1 MSQSSNILL
10 RAINYDHTLVLAIEL
25 SNKSWVLAAQVPGLP
40 RTKAQRTIEPNK
52 TALLAA
58 IDGYRARAAAL
69 GYSVERVITTYEA
82 GWSGF
87 WLARW
92 LVAQGIEVHVVQPS
106 SVPVDRRMR
115 RAKSDG
121 IDAELLLRTLLAWL
135 RGEPR
140 VCSMV
145 PIPDEADEDARR
157 CVRERTELL
166 SDRVGLTNRI
176 GAVLATLGVGDYNPL
191 LQSRRRRLTELRT
204 GLGEPIPPNALTKI
218 ERLLARLE
226 LVLAQ
231 IAELE
236 RKRDEVAAADAPDR
250 AGKMIQQLTSLR
262 GIGVQS
268 ATVLVREAFVRNFSN
283 GKALGSYAGLTSTP
297 YSSGGIDR
305 EQGIGKAGNRRLR
318 TVMVELA
325 WLWQRY
331 QPGAAQ
337 VAWFR
342 DRVGSTGRRIRKVM
356 VVALARKLL
365 IALWRFV
372 IDGVVPEGAVMKP
385 SIQPSPEPG
394 STATALQAGE
404 SEGTSPIFGVAPSVV
419 LKSGAVPSK
428 LSRPECGTVAGTVIP
443 PDVRLAG
450 EALRERELTS
460 DQHRQKNP

>member
-1 MSQSSNILL
+1 VSQLLNI
-10 RAINYDHTLVLAIEL
+10 AEAVQYDRTLVLAIEL
-25 SNKSWVLAAQVPGLP
+25 SSKSWVLAAQVPGLP
-40 RTKAQRTIEPNK
+40 QTKAKRTIEPGK
-52 TALLAA
+52 LALQAA
-58 IDGYRARAAAL
+58 IDGYRARAVAA
-69 GYSVERVITTYEA
+69 GHPVDRVIATYEA

-92 LVAQGIEVHVVQPS
+92 LIAKGVEVYVVQPS

-157 CVRERTELL
+157 CVRERAELV
-166 SDRVGLTNRI
+166 SERVSLTNRI
-176 GAVLATLGVGDYNPL
+176 GAVLATLGVDDYNPL
-191 LQSRRRRLTELRT
+191 LQSRRRRLADLRT
-204 GLGEPIPPNALTKI
+204 GLGEPIPPNALAKI
-218 ERLLARLE
+218 ERLLSRLE

-236 RKRDEVAAADAPDR
+236 RDRDAVAAAAAPNE
-250 AGKMIQQLTSLR
+250 AGKMIQQLCTLR

-268 ATVLVREAFVRNFSN
+268 ATVLVHEAFVRRFAN
-283 GKALGSYAGLTSTP
+283 GKALGSYAGLTATP
-297 YSSGGIDR
+297 YSSGGIER
-305 EQGIGKAGNRRLR
+305 EQGIGKAENRRLR

-331 QPGAAQ
+331 QPGATQ
-337 VAWFR
+337 VTWFR
-342 DRVGSTGRRIRKVM
+342 ERTGSSGRRVRKVM

-372 IDGVVPEGAVMKP
+372 VDGVVPEGAIMKP
-385 SIQPSPEPG
+385 S
-394 STATALQAGE
+394 
-404 SEGTSPIFGVAPSVV
+404 V
-419 LKSGAVPSK
+419 
-428 LSRPECGTVAGTVIP
+428 
-443 PDVRLAG
+443 
-450 EALRERELTS
+450 
-460 DQHRQKNP
+460 

>member
-1 MSQSSNILL
+1 MQTVAALIAAAVDYE
-10 RAINYDHTLVLAIEL
+10 RTLVLAIEV
-25 SNKSWVLAAQVPGLP
+25 SNESWVLAAQVPGLP
-40 RTKAQRTIEPNK
+40 HTKAKRTINPDAES
-52 TALLAA
+52 LMAA
-58 IDGYRARAAAL
+58 IAGYRARATAT
-69 GYSVERVITTYEA
+69 GHNVERVITVYEA

-92 LVAQGIEVHVVQPS
+92 IMRHGMEAYVIQPS

-157 CVRERTELL
+157 CVRERTELI
-166 SDRVGLTNRI
+166 SERVGLTNRI
-176 GAVLATLGVGDYNPL
+176 GAVLATLGVSDYNPL
-191 LQSRRRRLTELRT
+191 LRSRHRRLTELRT
-204 GLGEPIPPNALTKI
+204 GLGEPLPRNAQAKI

-236 RKRDEVAAADAPDR
+236 RERDAVVEAEASDKAS
-250 AGKMIQQLTSLR
+250 KMIQQLTNLR

-268 ATVLVREAFVRNFSN
+268 ATVLVREAFVRRFTN
-283 GKALGSYAGLTSTP
+283 GKALGSYAGLACSP

-305 EQGIGKAGNRRLR
+305 EQGIGKAGNRRVR

-325 WLWQRY
+325 WLWTRY

-337 VAWFR
+337 VRWFR
-342 DRVGSTGRRIRKVM
+342 ERVGSTGRRARKIM

-372 IDGVVPEGAVMKP
+372 IDGVVPEGAILKP
-385 SIQPSPEPG
+385 
-394 STATALQAGE
+394 AA
-404 SEGTSPIFGVAPSVV
+404 
-419 LKSGAVPSK
+419 
-428 LSRPECGTVAGTVIP
+428 
-443 PDVRLAG
+443 
-450 EALRERELTS
+450 
-460 DQHRQKNP
+460 

>member
-1 MSQSSNILL
+1 MSQSSNILGPVH
-10 RAINYDHTLVLAIEL
+10 YDRTLVLAIEL
-25 SNKSWVLAAQVPGLP
+25 SSKSWVLAAQIPGLP
-40 RTKAQRTIEPNK
+40 QTRAKRTIDPDK
-52 TALLAA
+52 LALQSA
-58 IDGYRARAAAL
+58 IDGYSTRAAAA
-69 GYSVERVITTYEA
+69 GHSVDRVIAVYEA

-92 LVAQGIEVHVVQPS
+92 LIAMGVEVHVIQPS

-157 CVRERTELL
+157 CVRERTELV
-166 SDRVGLTNRI
+166 SERVGLVNRI
-176 GAVLATLGVGDYNPL
+176 GAVLATLGAGEYNPL
-191 LQSRRRRLTELRT
+191 LQNRRRRLAELRT
-204 GLGEPIPPNALTKI
+204 GLGEPIPPNALAKI
-218 ERLLARLE
+218 ERLLTRLE
-226 LVLAQ
+226 LVIAQ
-231 IAELE
+231 MAELE
-236 RKRDEVAAADAPDR
+236 RDRDAVAEAVAPD
-250 AGKMIQQLTSLR
+250 AGGKMIQQLCSLR

-268 ATVLVREAFVRNFSN
+268 ATVLVREAFVRRFAN
-283 GKALGSYAGLTSTP
+283 GKALGSYAGLTATP
-297 YSSGGIDR
+297 YSSGGIER

-331 QPGAAQ
+331 QPGTAQ

-342 DRVGSTGRRIRKVM
+342 ERVGSTGRRVRKVM

-372 IDGVVPEGAVMKP
+372 IDGIVPEGAVLKP
-385 SIQPSPEPG
+385 
-394 STATALQAGE
+394 AT
-404 SEGTSPIFGVAPSVV
+404 
-419 LKSGAVPSK
+419 
-428 LSRPECGTVAGTVIP
+428 
-443 PDVRLAG
+443 
-450 EALRERELTS
+450 
-460 DQHRQKNP
+460 

>member
-1 MSQSSNILL
+1 MTHLENIPQSYVD
-10 RAINYDHTLVLAIEL
+10 YDQTLVLAIEL
-25 SNKSWVLAAQVPGLP
+25 SSKSWVLAAQVPGLP
-40 RTKAQRTIEPNK
+40 QIKAKRTISPDK
-52 TALLAA
+52 DALLEA
-58 IDGYRARAAAL
+58 IGSYQSRAAAA
-69 GYSVERVITTYEA
+69 GRAINRVITTYEA
-82 GWSGF
+82 GWCGF

-92 LVAQGIEVHVVQPS
+92 LTAHGIEVHVVQPS
-106 SVPVDRRMR
+106 SVAVDRRMR

-121 IDAELLLRTLLAWL
+121 IDAELLLRTLLAWI

-157 CVRERTELL
+157 SIRERTELV
-166 SDRVGLTNRI
+166 SERVGLVNRI
-176 GAVLATLGVGDYNPL
+176 GSVLATLGSGDYNPL
-191 LQSRRRRLTELRT
+191 LQSRHRRLADLRT
-204 GLGEPIPPNALTKI
+204 GLGEPIPANARAKI

-236 RKRDEVAAADAPDR
+236 RERDAVAESDAPDQ

-268 ATVLVREAFVRNFSN
+268 ATVLVREAFVRRFAN

-297 YSSGGIDR
+297 YSSGGVDR

-342 DRVGSTGRRIRKVM
+342 ERVGSTGRRVRKVM

-365 IALWRFV
+365 IALWRYV
-372 IDGVVPEGAVMKP
+372 VDGVMPEGAVLKP
-385 SIQPSPEPG
+385 S
-394 STATALQAGE
+394 T
-404 SEGTSPIFGVAPSVV
+404 
-419 LKSGAVPSK
+419 
-428 LSRPECGTVAGTVIP
+428 
-443 PDVRLAG
+443 
-450 EALRERELTS
+450 
-460 DQHRQKNP
+460 

>member
-1 MSQSSNILL
+1 MQTVAALIPAAVDYE
-10 RAINYDHTLVLAIEL
+10 RTLVLAIEV
-25 SNKSWVLAAQVPGLP
+25 SNESWVLAAQVPGLP
-40 RTKAQRTIEPNK
+40 HTKAKRTINPDAES
-52 TALLAA
+52 LMAA
-58 IDGYRARAAAL
+58 IAGYRARATAS
-69 GYSVERVITTYEA
+69 GRSVERVITVYEA

-92 LVAQGIEVHVVQPS
+92 IMRQGMEAYVIQPS

-157 CVRERTELL
+157 CVRERTELI
-166 SDRVGLTNRI
+166 SERVGLTNRI
-176 GAVLATLGVGDYNPL
+176 GAVLATLGVSDYNPL
-191 LQSRRRRLTELRT
+191 LRNRHRRLTELRT
-204 GLGEPIPPNALTKI
+204 GLGEPLPRNAQAKI

-236 RKRDEVAAADAPDR
+236 RERDAVVEAEASDKAS
-250 AGKMIQQLTSLR
+250 KMIQQLTKLR

-268 ATVLVREAFVRNFSN
+268 ATVLVREAFVRRFAN
-283 GKALGSYAGLTSTP
+283 GKTLGSYAGLASSP

-305 EQGIGKAGNRRLR
+305 EQGIGKAGNRRVR

-325 WLWQRY
+325 WLWTRY

-337 VAWFR
+337 VRWFR
-342 DRVGSTGRRIRKVM
+342 ERVGSTGRRARKIM

-372 IDGVVPEGAVMKP
+372 IDGVVPEGAILKP
-385 SIQPSPEPG
+385 
-394 STATALQAGE
+394 AA
-404 SEGTSPIFGVAPSVV
+404 
-419 LKSGAVPSK
+419 
-428 LSRPECGTVAGTVIP
+428 
-443 PDVRLAG
+443 
-450 EALRERELTS
+450 
-460 DQHRQKNP
+460 

>member
-1 MSQSSNILL
+1 MSQSSNITQ
-10 RAINYDHTLVLAIEL
+10 AVQYDTTLVLAIEL
-25 SNKSWVLAAQVPGLP
+25 SSKTWVLAAQVPGLQKV
-40 RTKAQRTIEPNK
+40 KAKRTIEPDK
-52 TALLAA
+52 LALQSA
-58 IDGYRARAAAL
+58 IDGYRARAAAA
-69 GYSVERVITTYEA
+69 GHSVDRVVVTYEA

-92 LVAQGIEVHVVQPS
+92 LLAKGIEVHVVQPS

-121 IDAELLLRTLLAWL
+121 IDADLLLRTLLAWL

-157 CVRERTELL
+157 CVRERSELVGE
-166 SDRVGLTNRI
+166 RVGLANRI
-176 GAVLATLGVGDYNPL
+176 GAVLATLGIEGYNPL
-191 LQSRRRRLTELRT
+191 LQSRRRRLANLRT
-204 GLGEPIPPNALTKI
+204 GLGEPIPPNALAKI
-218 ERLLARLE
+218 ERLLSRLE
-226 LVLAQ
+226 LVLTQ
-231 IAELE
+231 IADLE
-236 RKRDEVAAADAPDR
+236 RERDAVAESTAPSE
-250 AGKMIQQLTSLR
+250 AGKMIQQLCSLR

-268 ATVLVREAFVRNFSN
+268 ATVLVREAFVRRFAN
-283 GKALGSYAGLTSTP
+283 GKALGSYAGLTATP
-297 YSSGGIDR
+297 YSSGGIER

-342 DRVGSTGRRIRKVM
+342 ERTGSTGRRVRKVM

-372 IDGVVPEGAVMKP
+372 TDGVFPEGVVMK
-385 SIQPSPEPG
+385 
-394 STATALQAGE
+394 ATA
-404 SEGTSPIFGVAPSVV
+404 
-419 LKSGAVPSK
+419 
-428 LSRPECGTVAGTVIP
+428 
-443 PDVRLAG
+443 
-450 EALRERELTS
+450 
-460 DQHRQKNP
+460 

>member
-1 MSQSSNILL
+1 MSQPLNAAGAVQYE
-10 RAINYDHTLVLAIEL
+10 RTLVLAIEL
-25 SNKSWVLAAQVPGLP
+25 SSKTWVLAAQVPGLP
-40 RTKAQRTIEPNK
+40 QTKAKRTIEPDK
-52 TALLAA
+52 LALQSA
-58 IDGYRARAAAL
+58 IEGYRARAAAA
-69 GYSVERVITTYEA
+69 GHTVDRVIATYEA

-92 LVAQGIEVHVVQPS
+92 LTAKGVEVHVVQPS

-157 CVRERTELL
+157 GVRERTELI
-166 SDRVGLTNRI
+166 SERVGLTNRI
-176 GAVLATLGVGDYNPL
+176 GAVLATLGVGEYNPL
-191 LQSRRRRLTELRT
+191 LQSRRRRLADLRT
-204 GLGEPIPPNALTKI
+204 GLGEPIPPNALAKI
-218 ERLLARLE
+218 ERLLSRLE

-236 RKRDEVAAADAPDR
+236 KDRDAVAEAAGPDQ
-250 AGKMIQQLTSLR
+250 AGKMIQQLCSLR

-268 ATVLVREAFVRNFSN
+268 ATVLVREAFVRSFAN
-283 GKALGSYAGLTSTP
+283 GKALGSYAGLTATP
-297 YSSGGIDR
+297 YSSGGVER

-318 TVMVELA
+318 SVMVELA

-331 QPGAAQ
+331 QPGSAQ
-337 VAWFR
+337 VTWFR
-342 DRVGSTGRRIRKVM
+342 ERVGSTSRRVRKVM

-372 IDGVVPEGAVMKP
+372 IDGVAPEGATMKP
-385 SIQPSPEPG
+385 AI
-394 STATALQAGE
+394 
-404 SEGTSPIFGVAPSVV
+404 
-419 LKSGAVPSK
+419 
-428 LSRPECGTVAGTVIP
+428 
-443 PDVRLAG
+443 
-450 EALRERELTS
+450 
-460 DQHRQKNP
+460 